1 MRRHK
6 EHVVYH
12 SILPVLHQPGCPFC
26 RLLKEFQADRLQTHA
41 EGELHHLCNFHVWGL
56 AAVQDAPV
64 AARIFMKLV
73 NEAAPLSN
81 GNAACDV
88 CTEILQ
94 EEELRIREF
103 VSCIQRPDVTQWFRA
118 NATLCIPHGLK
129 LRLKLPIALI
139 SRIDSAMESYRQQ
152 LSADLEQLRDEL
164 LPESNRIGW
173 GAVGRAAEF
182 LASQR
187 GLRP

>member
-6 EHVVYH
+6 QHVVYH
-12 SILPVLHQPGCPFC
+12 SILPALHEPGCPFC
-26 RLLKEFQADRLQTHA
+26 RLLKEFQADRLQRHE

-56 AAVQDAPV
+56 AAVQEAPV

-81 GNAACDV
+81 GSAACDV
-88 CTEILQ
+88 CTEIIQ
-94 EEELRIREF
+94 EEELRIREL
-103 VSCIQRPDVTQWFRA
+103 VSCLQRAEVTQWFRTDV
-118 NATLCIPHGLK
+118 TLCIPHGLK
-129 LRLKLPIALI
+129 LRPKLPAALI
-139 SRIDSAMESYRQQ
+139 PRINSAMENYRQQ
-152 LSADLEQLRDEL
+152 LSADLEQLHNEW

-182 LASQR
+182 LVSQR
-187 GLRP
+187 GLRR

>member
-6 EHVVYH
+6 QHVVYH
-12 SILPVLHQPGCPFC
+12 SILPALHEHGCPFC
-26 RLLKEFQADRLQTHA
+26 RLLKEFQAERLQKHA

-56 AAVQDAPV
+56 AAVQEAPV
-64 AARIFMKLV
+64 AAQIFLKLV

-81 GNAACDV
+81 GSVSCDI
-88 CTEILQ
+88 CREDLE

-103 VSCIQRPDVTQWFRA
+103 LSCLHRAEVTQWLRTSG
-118 NATLCIPHGLK
+118 NLCIPHGLR
-129 LRLKLPIALI
+129 LRPDLPPAFVP
-139 SRIDSAMESYRQQ
+139 RIDAMMESYRREI
-152 LSADLEQLRDEL
+152 SADLRHLRDEW
-164 LPESNRIGW
+164 LPESNRAGW
-173 GAVGRAAEF
+173 GALGRAAEF